1 YSNVPASRAF
11 ARLAAALSFA
21 YTLRGKALGLP
32 FTTLELALVALA
44 AVYIVEKLVS
54 REPFPDPR
62 RLPYFWPVAVLVV
75 AATISVFTSAERT
88 AAAGLWKAYFF
99 EPAVGAYIVADVFRT
114 REHLGK
120 LVQGF
125 FVAGIV
131 ISVLTEMAFLFA
143 VAVHRPRL
151 VEEPIYVLY
160 NTPNATGLF
169 LGPLVAI
176 AAALVLY
183 GDSRERGSGLLFLI
197 VGGPALALSFSRG
210 AWLGVL
216 AAFILLAALN
226 ARRLVLLGGVAVAS
240 ALALLVPAVRRR
252 IAHEFNPTDPFNS
265 VNSRVAVWKATLQ
278 MLRHRPIFGGGLS
291 GFHEA
296 IAPYKQVSGYSEQ
309 LLYPHNTFLTFWT
322 ETGLL
327 GLVAFVWL
335 LVDVARRCFRAI
347 RAPTP
352 QHAYHVAFAAAWA
365 TILVHGQLDVPILKN
380 DLAWL
385 TMALLGMH
393 GAALRLDAQ
402 YARQPAGA
410 AAQPASAAAA

>member
-1 YSNVPASRAF
+1 VPASRAF

-21 YTLRGKALGLP
+21 YVLRGKALGVP
-32 FTTLELALVALA
+32 FTALELALVALV

-54 REPFPDPR
+54 HESFPDPR
-62 RLPYFWPVAVLVV
+62 RFPYFWPVALLLV

-88 AAAGLWKAYFF
+88 AAAGLWKAYFI
-99 EPAVGAYIVADVFRT
+99 EPALGAYIVADVFRA
-114 REHLGK
+114 REQLGK
-120 LVQGF
+120 LLQGF
-125 FVAGIV
+125 FLAGIV
-131 ISVLTEMAFLFA
+131 VSVLTEMAFLFA
-143 VAVHRPRL
+143 VAVHRPHL
-151 VEEPIYVLY
+151 VEDPVYVLY

-183 GDSRERGSGLLFLI
+183 GDRRERGLGVLFLV
-197 VGGPALALSFSRG
+197 VGGPGLAISFSRG

-216 AAFILLAALN
+216 AALILLAAIN
-226 ARRLVLLGGVAVAS
+226 ARRLLLLGGVVAAS
-240 ALALLVPAVRRR
+240 IVALLIPAVRRR
-252 IAHEFNPTDPFNS
+252 IGHEFNPTDPYNS
-265 VNSRVAVWKATLQ
+265 INTRVAVWKATLK
-278 MLRHRPIFGGGLS
+278 MLSHRPIFGGGLS

-296 IAPYKQVSGYSEQ
+296 IAPYKQPGGYSEQ
-309 LLYPHNTFLTFWT
+309 LLYPHNSFLTFWT

-335 LVDVARRCFRAI
+335 LVDVVRRCYLAI
-347 RAPTP
+347 RSHTP

-393 GAALRLDAQ
+393 AAALRLDAL
-402 YARQPAGA
+402 GA
-410 AAQPASAAAA
+410 ARPVP

>member
-1 YSNVPASRAF
+1 MPASRAF

-21 YTLRGKALGLP
+21 YVLRGKALGVP
-32 FTTLELALVALA
+32 FTALELALLALV

-54 REPFPDPR
+54 HESFPDPR

-88 AAAGLWKAYFF
+88 AAAGLWKAYFI
-99 EPAVGAYIVADVFRT
+99 EPALGAYIVADVFRT
-114 REHLGK
+114 RDQLGR
-120 LVQGF
+120 LLQGF

-131 ISVLTEMAFLFA
+131 VSVLTEMAFLFA
-143 VAVHRPRL
+143 VAVHRPHL
-151 VEEPIYVLY
+151 VEDPVYVLY

-176 AAALVLY
+176 AAAMVLY
-183 GDSRERGSGLLFLI
+183 GDRRERGLGVLFLL
-197 VGGPALALSFSRG
+197 VGGPGLAISFSRG

-216 AAFILLAALN
+216 AALILLAAIN
-226 ARRLVLLGGVAVAS
+226 ARRLVLLGGVAAATVV
-240 ALALLVPAVRRR
+240 ALLVPAVRRR
-252 IAHEFNPTDPFNS
+252 IAHEFNPTDPYNS
-265 VNSRVAVWKATLQ
+265 INTRVAVWKATLQ

-296 IAPYKQVSGYSEQ
+296 IAPYKQPGGYSEQ

-335 LVDVARRCFRAI
+335 LVDVVRRCYLAI
-347 RAPTP
+347 RAHTP

-393 GAALRLDAQ
+393 AAALRLDAL
-402 YARQPAGA
+402 
-410 AAQPASAAAA
+410 SAARPVP